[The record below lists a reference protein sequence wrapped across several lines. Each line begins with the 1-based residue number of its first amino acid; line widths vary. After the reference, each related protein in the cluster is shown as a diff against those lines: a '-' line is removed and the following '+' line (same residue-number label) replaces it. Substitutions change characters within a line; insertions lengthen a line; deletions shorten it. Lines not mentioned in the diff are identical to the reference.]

1 MDYMKTHAKMLA
13 ISSILLI
20 AGAGLS
26 FVGGVRYNPLLLYT
40 VSVALIAW
48 NATMWWVIW
57 FTAISV
63 FCLLTSA
70 IVDTRFYYDL
80 VPFVDLTTRMV
91 TIAVVA
97 YSVSRLRAV
106 TDELLK
112 SQRNQLEEKIA
123 HSEYQKAFI
132 TALSHEIR
140 TPLNIISGHAQR
152 LMATEEPYTGPQI
165 IERCTTIKSSVM
177 KIQKILESI
186 LLSERLNQSGLLFR
200 PEIIDIEGLL
210 DALAR
215 KMRQGN
221 PNAAFVVEPHGHP
234 LLMFADGF
242 LIEHVLSNIV
252 GNALKYS
259 RKPLWVRIAWARVGD
274 DLIITVA
281 DRGIGIPERDLSQVF
296 IKNFRGS
303 NVGETTGFGLGLF
316 LVHHIIDLHGGKI
329 DVESTLGIGTRITI
343 TLPITLP

>member
-97 YSVSRLRAV
+97 YSVSRAKEISLRKKSPIAS
-106 TDELLK
+106 TKKPSLPPCRTRSEL
-112 SQRNQLEEKIA
+112 R
-123 HSEYQKAFI
+123 
-132 TALSHEIR
+132 
-140 TPLNIISGHAQR
+140 
-152 LMATEEPYTGPQI
+152 
-165 IERCTTIKSSVM
+165 
-177 KIQKILESI
+177 
-186 LLSERLNQSGLLFR
+186 
-200 PEIIDIEGLL
+200 
-210 DALAR
+210 
-215 KMRQGN
+215 
-221 PNAAFVVEPHGHP
+221 
-234 LLMFADGF
+234 
-242 LIEHVLSNIV
+242 
-252 GNALKYS
+252 
-259 RKPLWVRIAWARVGD
+259 
-274 DLIITVA
+274 
-281 DRGIGIPERDLSQVF
+281 
-296 IKNFRGS
+296 
-303 NVGETTGFGLGLF
+303 
-316 LVHHIIDLHGGKI
+316 
-329 DVESTLGIGTRITI
+329 
-343 TLPITLP
+343 